1 MSETKEIKDFEL
13 KLTGFE
19 FPEKLSGNKAN
30 FRFVVDLRFIDKHGR
45 FAAEHAVMPSLD
57 TFWECDPNRYS
68 KPNYVRGGTK
78 DKPENKFVFKKSS
91 ESKKGVDE
99 WDSLILHVEGKSLH
113 SIQFKVI
120 DVDRK
125 DAWDTV
131 KNVLGKVAETV
142 IGKARGFILRKELPF
157 PTAMGAAAD
166 DVQSFLLKKLAGGD
180 KVLFRGSKLFAKT
193 ETKYCEIAFSATS
206 EFAAKIKNKAAE
218 IENEAAKEAAKIKNE
233 AAEIE
238 NEAAKEA
245 AKIKNEAAQE
255 AAKIAKMWSFLC
267 DAKSKNEK
275 FLFERISA
283 STLGGVAVSGKGTE
297 GNYEITF
304 EVKHPTGTE

>member
-180 KVLFRGSKLFAKT
+180 KVLFKGSEMFAKT
-193 ETKYCEIAFSATS
+193 EPPVKKTEEKLCEIAFEVTS
-206 EFAAKIKNKAAE
+206 VFADKIKKEVATKGAA
-218 IENEAAKEAAKIKNE
+218 AFDVR
-233 AAEIE
+233 
-238 NEAAKEA
+238 
-245 AKIKNEAAQE
+245 
-255 AAKIAKMWSFLC
+255 SFLC
-267 DAKSKNEK
+267 DEGKDKKEKDGEEKEK
-275 FLFERISA
+275 FSFKRISEPL
-283 STLGGVAVSGKGTE
+283 TTISGKGTE
-297 GNYEITF
+297 GDYEITF
-304 EVKHPTGTE
+304 AVTPFTGTE

>member
-1 MSETKEIKDFEL
+1 MSEIKDFEL
-13 KLTGFE
+13 KLTDFE

-45 FAAEHAVMPSLD
+45 FATEHAVMPSLD
-57 TFWECDPNRYS
+57 TFWECDPNRYD

-78 DKPENKFVFKKSS
+78 EKPENKFVFKKSG

-99 WDSLILHVEGKSLH
+99 WDSLILYVRGKSLH

-142 IGKARGFILRKELPF
+142 IGKAKSFILKQELPF
-157 PTAMGAAAD
+157 HTAMGAAAD

-180 KVLFRGSKLFAKT
+180 KVLFRGSKLLHETEIPVKKAEEKFCEITFEITSGFADKIKEEV
-193 ETKYCEIAFSATS
+193 ETKG
-206 EFAAKIKNKAAE
+206 AAAVDVR
-218 IENEAAKEAAKIKNE
+218 
-233 AAEIE
+233 
-238 NEAAKEA
+238 
-245 AKIKNEAAQE
+245 
-255 AAKIAKMWSFLC
+255 SFLC
-267 DAKSKNEK
+267 GTGEEEK
-275 FLFERISA
+275 FSFRRISEPL
-283 STLGGVAVSGKGTE
+283 TTISGEGTE
-297 GNYEITF
+297 GNYAITF
-304 EVKHPTGTE
+304 VVTPFTVTE